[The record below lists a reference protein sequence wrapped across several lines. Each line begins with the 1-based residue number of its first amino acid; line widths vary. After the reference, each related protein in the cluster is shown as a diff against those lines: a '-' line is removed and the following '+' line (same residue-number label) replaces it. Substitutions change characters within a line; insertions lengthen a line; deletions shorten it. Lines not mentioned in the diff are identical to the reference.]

1 MLSWTEEL
9 VAAFFES
16 GGEQVPE
23 AAESG
28 AAAAA
33 AAAKA
38 VDAVPPKAA
47 EVTAAAQ
54 AAELAPKF
62 ESTGKAAAAMELRE
76 WLHVKAGLSV
86 NIIPKT
92 LAALEEHEVF
102 EVEDLV
108 HLERLSAFADCF
120 SEVSASKV
128 REALVRRAASAAGGG
143 GVAAT
148 QLPRASGGAAP
159 SPADLQGVIIMQ
171 PDAPTAARDTHEA
184 AGSVASIGRG
194 GVRFAFLGCSFTVP
208 VTADGKKPGPCA
220 RDTRDKALLRD
231 VSAVVASGE
240 MMAVMGPSG
249 AGKSTLL
256 NMLALASKGGT
267 SSGSVTLNGVAFTE
281 SLFTKY
287 AASLPQHDQC
297 WDMLTCG
304 EHVSLAVDLY
314 QSGQSSAHRERAVE
328 ELLTDLGLVS
338 CAGTIAGNPLIKG
351 LSGGQKRRLSLAL
364 ALAKRPSIV
373 FLDEPTSGLDASG
386 AAEVVRQLKVAAA
399 RLGAAVLCT
408 IHQPSSKLFFGF
420 DSALILSGG
429 RVVYGGPTSKMTAH
443 LHAIGRPV
451 LAETNPADYVLEVCN
466 QDFAKP
472 EEVEAVIDAWASH
485 APSLSAQGGESGLP
499 TAHAQASLARQI
511 AVLIGRQ
518 AKLSVKDPTLY
529 FPRVII
535 GFIMSVIV
543 AALFSRSRDEVQ
555 EQALHRF
562 LFSSFILSVPALLCV
577 VSVVLNYFAYLTV
590 KFEVQNGMYSPTAYV
605 VAMTVVEIPWLLLI
619 ALFSVLPAY
628 FIGGWYWPKFWLI
641 WLFVS
646 VELCVFEPLAQLFA
660 LDPQPVL
667 AVLNLTG
674 VWFSWFLLSGFF
686 VPIKDVFWPAQLF
699 GWTSPLR
706 WTIRSIM
713 YVQTFYGP
721 DYSGTMPCNISSTC
735 PNGFICTTVPQSS
748 CFGRTGTQILD
759 SVSLT
764 YSLFESEDH
773 VIEDIFIV
781 IGMAAFFKI
790 LLVLGLTSKCQLSS
804 QVQLADPAATAGP
817 AASARPAM
825 VEIQKEGA
833 VSSPG
838 IQLREMAPAPAIA
851 PGFVALGDATVSR
864 GGAVRFAFL
873 GCGFAVPVTADGK
886 KPGPCARDTRD
897 KALLRDVSAV
907 VASGEMMAVMGP
919 SGAGKSTLLNML
931 ALASKGGTSSGSVT
945 LNGVAFTESLFT
957 KYAASLPQHDQCW
970 DMLTCGEHVSL
981 AVDLYQSGQ
990 SSAHRERAVEEL
1002 LTDLGLVSC
1011 AGTIAG
1017 NPLIK
1022 GLSGGQKRRLSLAL
1036 ALAKRPSIVFLDEP
1050 TSGLDASG
1058 AAEVVRQLKV
1068 AAARLGAAVLCTIH
1082 QPSSKLFFGFDS
1094 ALILSGGRV
1103 VYGGP
1108 TSKMTAHLHAIGRP
1122 VLAETNPADYVLEV
1136 CNQDFAKPEEVEAV
1150 IDAWASHAPS
1160 LSAQG
1165 GGRDLPTA
1173 HAQASLARQIAVLL
1187 RRNLKLGTKDPS
1199 LYVARIFVLNFI
1211 GIWFP
1216 CIYVQQRQRVQEQ
1229 VIQRAFLL
1237 FWIIELPQMCAMG
1250 AAYVYH
1256 TFSESIRLETRN
1268 GMYSVGAFTLSL
1280 VLTELPVMFVH
1291 SFALL
1296 VPAYLI
1302 ADWNWDS
1309 FGYCWLLWS
1318 LNLWVWE
1325 SLAQL
1330 ASIAPH
1336 FILCML
1342 NFQGIWFTGL
1352 LCGGVVI
1359 RIEDCIWPFRLW
1371 FYILPNRYVSK
1382 AIYKVFISRSRDYE
1396 GAVLCDA
1403 SDVVNCP
1410 RGFVCPNQT
1419 SLQGCWGVTGHQIL
1433 TSSYPVYEASDPD
1446 TDVGFNVGIILLL
1459 TAVYKVLYH
1468 LALRTYC
1475 GS

>member
-1 MLSWTEEL
+1 MMQYGCGRGALAGALRTGLKVSAPSKVIRSRVSDGKSDPASRRALSWWLRRRPRPDLCPTQTLPELVRLEAVEVPAAAPRPRMPTRARCEELRADAFAEDVPCSEAMLSWTEEL

-220 RDTRDKALLRD
+220 RDTRDKALLWD

-451 LAETNPADYVLEVCN
+451 P
-466 QDFAKP
+466 
-472 EEVEAVIDAWASH
+472 
-485 APSLSAQGGESGLP
+485 
-499 TAHAQASLARQI
+499 
-511 AVLIGRQ
+511 
-518 AKLSVKDPTLY
+518 
-529 FPRVII
+529 
-535 GFIMSVIV
+535 
-543 AALFSRSRDEVQ
+543 
-555 EQALHRF
+555 
-562 LFSSFILSVPALLCV
+562 
-577 VSVVLNYFAYLTV
+577 
-590 KFEVQNGMYSPTAYV
+590 
-605 VAMTVVEIPWLLLI
+605 
-619 ALFSVLPAY
+619 
-628 FIGGWYWPKFWLI
+628 
-641 WLFVS
+641 
-646 VELCVFEPLAQLFA
+646 
-660 LDPQPVL
+660 
-667 AVLNLTG
+667 
-674 VWFSWFLLSGFF
+674 
-686 VPIKDVFWPAQLF
+686 
-699 GWTSPLR
+699 
-706 WTIRSIM
+706 
-713 YVQTFYGP
+713 
-721 DYSGTMPCNISSTC
+721 
-735 PNGFICTTVPQSS
+735 
-748 CFGRTGTQILD
+748 
-759 SVSLT
+759 
-764 YSLFESEDH
+764 
-773 VIEDIFIV
+773 
-781 IGMAAFFKI
+781 
-790 LLVLGLTSKCQLSS
+790 
-804 QVQLADPAATAGP
+804 
-817 AASARPAM
+817 
-825 VEIQKEGA
+825 
-833 VSSPG
+833 
-838 IQLREMAPAPAIA
+838 
-851 PGFVALGDATVSR
+851 
-864 GGAVRFAFL
+864 
-873 GCGFAVPVTADGK
+873 
-886 KPGPCARDTRD
+886 
-897 KALLRDVSAV
+897 
-907 VASGEMMAVMGP
+907 
-919 SGAGKSTLLNML
+919 
-931 ALASKGGTSSGSVT
+931 
-945 LNGVAFTESLFT
+945 
-957 KYAASLPQHDQCW
+957 
-970 DMLTCGEHVSL
+970 
-981 AVDLYQSGQ
+981 
-990 SSAHRERAVEEL
+990 
-1002 LTDLGLVSC
+1002 
-1011 AGTIAG
+1011 
-1017 NPLIK
+1017 
-1022 GLSGGQKRRLSLAL
+1022 
-1036 ALAKRPSIVFLDEP
+1036 
-1050 TSGLDASG
+1050 
-1058 AAEVVRQLKV
+1058 
-1068 AAARLGAAVLCTIH
+1068 
-1082 QPSSKLFFGFDS
+1082 
-1094 ALILSGGRV
+1094 
-1103 VYGGP
+1103 
-1108 TSKMTAHLHAIGRP
+1108 
-1122 VLAETNPADYVLEV
+1122 AETNPADYVLEV